1 VLRLANLVLMT
12 QRRDIP
18 AEPFVVDR
26 RTALRWAGSAGLAG
40 LLTTSLPGLAAASPA
55 QGPTA
60 AATFSPLRPP
70 ATPPAT
76 PLVVRSMYLS
86 TWQGAD
92 NLAGTWPTFWN
103 GGIAAMAG
111 IVRVDGTAFL
121 FAGAPAVNGT
131 QLPVATQTALVVT
144 ATTSH
149 YTFQVAGIQL
159 DVTFFSP
166 VDPDDLRRQSVPFG
180 YVTMQATSIDGAA
193 HHTSVYFDISGE
205 WAHGDNA
212 QLISWAQAQV
222 GNQVALSHA
231 PTNPGVLQENR
242 DHASWGTMVIAAD
255 AAPGL
260 TWQIGEDTVVRANG
274 ANGSL
279 PGTVD
284 ANQPRAIS
292 NAWPV
297 FGFNLDLGSVTTAS
311 APFVICVGHARTPA
325 VSFLGTQLD
334 PWWRT
339 YFTGWQDML
348 TWFRADLPSA
358 TAVAA
363 QLESRLALDV
373 QAALGTGATADQYHA
388 LVSLSLRQTFGGT
401 ELVNRGGVPWAF
413 LKEISSDGN
422 VSTVDVIYPAS
433 PAYLYLSPDY
443 LRMLLAPLLFLA
455 ESGGWNQAFAE
466 HDIGAGYPVADG
478 HLSGQE
484 DMPVEESA
492 NMLIMTAA
500 LLGRLPAADATAF
513 ATTHY
518 ATLRKWAEYLVANA
532 LDPGNQNQTDD
543 FTGFI
548 AHSVNLALKGIIGIG
563 AMGLIAT
570 AAGNTADA
578 THYTSTAQT
587 YITQWHTMGQDSSGQ
602 HLKLA
607 YDQDGTWSLKYNGY
621 PDKLLGTNLVP
632 DSVAAQESAW
642 YSSQA
647 GQFGVVLDPRNPFTK
662 VDWEL
667 WTAAWLNNHPAAATL
682 ITGAYGF
689 ANTTAQRVPLTD
701 LYTVSTAAQTQPEN
715 FRNRPVLGGLF
726 ALLTLRNTPNG
737 LVGHWPL
744 DGTGTDCAGN
754 LNTVTASGGAS
765 FAAGHVGGG
774 ITLDGTSGA
783 LSTAHQV
790 LRTDRAF
797 SVTAW
802 VNLANTNGFATA
814 VSQDGG
820 TVSGFFLQYSAQ
832 DGRWAFA
839 RTAADSTTSATTR
852 ALSTAAPATATWTHL
867 AGVYDAAAGQ
877 LRLYVNGTAAGTA
890 AYTSAWHAP
899 GALRIG
905 QGRWNAAA
913 TDFFPGSIDDVRA
926 YDRALTAAEVAS
938 AAHLGDGLVAR
949 FALDETAGTASA
961 DVVGGHTA
969 VSTGTVTRG
978 VGYAGGGVVL
988 DGATGSLATAAPLV
1002 RTDQSFSVSAWAK
1015 LTSTAT
1021 FATVLSQDGG
1031 QASGFYLQ
1039 YSAQDD
1045 RWAFAQ
1051 VATDVANAPATRA
1064 LSAHA
1069 PQAGAWTHVVGVFD
1083 ATAGQLR
1090 IYVNGAL
1097 AGTAAHTGAWHATG
1111 GTQIGRG
1118 RWNGAATDFFPGSI
1132 DDVRVYSRALSDDDV
1147 RTLI

>member
-1 VLRLANLVLMT
+1 MT
-12 QRRDIP
+12 QRGDK
-18 AEPFVVDR
+18 ASEPLVVDR

-40 LLTTSLPGLAAASPA
+40 LLTTSLPGFASAATGQQAAAV
-55 QGPTA
+55 GPLG
-60 AATFSPLRPP
+60 TFSPLRPP
-70 ATPPAT
+70 ATP
-76 PLVVRSMYLS
+76 LIVRSMYLS

-92 NLAGTWPTFWN
+92 NLAGTWSTFWN
-103 GGIAAMAG
+103 GGVAAMAG

-121 FAGAPAVNGT
+121 FAGAPTVNGG
-131 QLPVATQTALVVT
+131 QLPAATQTALVVT
-144 ATTSH
+144 ATSSH
-149 YTFQVAGIQL
+149 YTFQAGDVRL

-166 VDPDDLRRQSVPFG
+166 VDPADLRRQSVPFG
-180 YVTMQATSIDGAA
+180 YVTMQAASTDGAA
-193 HHTSVYFDISGE
+193 HRVSVYYDISGE
-205 WAHGDNA
+205 WAHGDNT

-222 GNQVALSHA
+222 GGQIALTHA

-242 DHASWGTMVIAAD
+242 DHASWGTVVVAAD

-260 TWQIGEDTVVRANG
+260 TWQIGQDTVVRANA

-279 PGTVD
+279 PNTVD

-297 FGFNLDLGSVTTAS
+297 FGFNLDLGSVTAAS
-311 APFVICVGHARTPA
+311 TPFVVCLGHVRTPA
-325 VSFLGTQLD
+325 VSYLGTQLD

-339 YFTGWQDML
+339 YFAGWQDML
-348 TWFRADLPSA
+348 TWFRADLPAA

-363 QLESRLALDV
+363 QTEARLALDV
-373 QAALGTGATADQYHA
+373 RNALGTGTTADQYLA
-388 LVSLSLRQTFGGT
+388 LASLSLRQAFGGT

-422 VSTVDVIYPAS
+422 VSTVDVVYPAS
-433 PAYLYLSPDY
+433 PVYLYLSPDY
-443 LRMLLAPLLFLA
+443 LRMLLAPLLQLA
-455 ESGGWNQAFAE
+455 EVSGGWTQPFAE
-466 HDIGAGYPVADG
+466 HDVGASYPVADG
-478 HLSGQE
+478 HLGGQE

-500 LLGRLPAADATAF
+500 LLGRLPAADAGAF
-513 ATTHY
+513 ATAHY
-518 ATLRKWAEYLVANA
+518 PTLHKWAEYLVANA

-548 AHSVNLALKGIIGIG
+548 AHSVNLALKGIIGIA

-570 AAGNTADA
+570 AAGNAADA
-578 THYTSTAQT
+578 THYTSTAQG
-587 YITQWHTMGQDSSGQ
+587 YITRWHTMGQDSSGQ

-632 DSVAAQESAW
+632 DAVAAQESAW
-642 YSSQA
+642 YTGHA

-682 ITGAYGF
+682 VSGAYGF
-689 ANTTAQRVPLTD
+689 VNTTPQRVPVTD
-701 LYTVSTAAQTQPEN
+701 LYTVADATQTQPEN

-726 ALLTLRNTPNG
+726 APLTLRHTPNG

-744 DGTGTDCAGN
+744 DGSGTDYAGN
-754 LNTVTASGGAS
+754 LNTATPAGGVS
-765 FAAGHVGGG
+765 WTTGHVGGG
-774 ITLDGTSGA
+774 ATLDGTGA
-783 LSTAHQV
+783 LSTAGQV
-790 LRTDRAF
+790 LRTDRGF
-797 SVTAW
+797 TVTAW
-802 VNLANTNGFATA
+802 VNLAATNGFATA

-820 TVSGFFLQYSAQ
+820 NVSGFFLQYSAQ

-852 ALSTAAPATATWTHL
+852 ALSSVAPAVGAWTHL

-877 LRLYVNGTAAGTA
+877 LRLYVNGTAAGTG
-890 AYTSAWHAP
+890 AYGGGWHAP
-899 GALRIG
+899 GPLRIG
-905 QGRWNAAA
+905 QGRWNGVPA
-913 TDFFPGSIDDVRA
+913 DFFPGSIDDVRA
-926 YDRALTAAEVAS
+926 YDRPLTAAEVAS
-938 AAHLGDGLVAR
+938 VSRLGDGLVAR
-949 FALDETAGTASA
+949 FPFDDGSGTTAA

-969 VSTGTVTRG
+969 TVTGG
-978 VGYAGGGVVL
+978 VTWGTGYAGGCVVL
-988 DGATGSLATAAPLV
+988 GGGYLSTSAPLV
-1002 RTDQSFSVSAWAK
+1002 RTDQSFSVAAWVL
-1015 LTSTAT
+1015 LTGTAG

-1031 QASGFYLQ
+1031 QASGCYLQ

-1051 VATDVANAPATRA
+1051 VATDVANAASTRA
-1064 LSAHA
+1064 LSAFA
-1069 PQAGAWTHVVGVFD
+1069 PQVGGWTHLVGVYD

-1097 AGTAAHTGAWHATG
+1097 AGSAAHSAAWQAG
-1111 GTQIGRG
+1111 GGFQIGRG
-1118 RWNGAATDFFPGSI
+1118 RWNGGVADVFPGSI
-1132 DDVRVYSRALSDDDV
+1132 DDVRVYSRALTDDDV
-1147 RTLI
+1147 RTMI

>member
-1 VLRLANLVLMT
+1 MT
-12 QRRDIP
+12 QRRDTP
-18 AEPFVVDR
+18 EPCTVDR

-40 LLTTSLPGLAAASPA
+40 LLATSVPGLAVAAEG
-55 QGPTA
+55 GPA
-60 AATFSPLRPP
+60 AAVGPLGTFSPLR
-70 ATPPAT
+70 PPAT

-86 TWQGAD
+86 TWQGGD

-103 GGIAAMAG
+103 GGIAALAG
-111 IVRVDGTAFL
+111 IVRVDGAAFV
-121 FAGAPAVNGT
+121 FAGAPTVNGG
-131 QLPVATQTALVVT
+131 QLPAATQTALVVT
-144 ATTSH
+144 ATSSH
-149 YTFQVAGIQL
+149 YTFQVGGVRL

-180 YVTMQATSIDGAA
+180 YVTMRATSSDGAA
-193 HHTSVYFDISGE
+193 HRVSVYLDISGE

-212 QLISWAQAQV
+212 QLIGWAQAQV
-222 GNQVALSHA
+222 GSQVALSHS

-255 AAPGL
+255 TAPGL
-260 TWQIGEDTVVRANG
+260 TWQIGEDTVVRANAAG
-274 ANGSL
+274 GSL
-279 PGTVD
+279 PNTVD

-297 FGFNLDLGSVTTAS
+297 FGFNLDLGSVTATTS
-311 APFVICVGHARTPA
+311 APLVVCIGHVRTPA
-325 VSFLGTQLD
+325 VSYLGTQLD

-348 TWFRADLPSA
+348 TWFRADLSAA
-358 TAVAA
+358 TAAAA
-363 QLESRLALDV
+363 QREARLALDV
-373 QAALGTGATADQYHA
+373 QATLGTGATADQYLA
-388 LVSLSLRQTFGGT
+388 LVSLSLRQAFGGT
-401 ELVNRGGVPWAF
+401 ELVNRAGVPWAF

-422 VSTVDVIYPAS
+422 VSTVDVLYPAS

-443 LRMLLAPLLFLA
+443 LRMLLAPLFFVA
-455 ESGGWNQAFAE
+455 EVSGGWTQAFAE
-466 HDIGAGYPVADG
+466 HDVGAGYPVADG
-478 HLSGQE
+478 HLAGQE

-500 LLGRLPAADATAF
+500 LLSRLPAADASAF
-513 ATTHY
+513 ATAHY

-578 THYTSTAQT
+578 THYTSTAQG
-587 YITQWHTMGQDSSGQ
+587 YITQWRTMGQDSSGQ

-607 YDQDGTWSLKYNGY
+607 YDQSGTWSLKYNGY

-632 DSVAAQESAW
+632 DAVAAQESAW

-682 ITGAYGF
+682 IAGAYGF
-689 ANTTAQRVPLTD
+689 ANTTAQRVPMTD

-754 LNTVTASGGAS
+754 LNTVTATGGAS
-765 FAAGHVGGG
+765 WTTGHVGGG
-774 ITLDGTSGA
+774 ITLDGSSGA
-783 LSTAHQV
+783 LSTAGQV

-797 SVTAW
+797 SVMAW
-802 VNLANTNGFATA
+802 VNLANANGFATA
-814 VSQDGG
+814 VGQDGG
-820 TVSGFFLQYSAQ
+820 NVSGFFLQYSAQ

-852 ALSTAAPATATWTHL
+852 ALSATAPAVGTWTHL
-867 AGVYDAAAGQ
+867 AGVYDTAAGQ

-890 AYTSAWHAP
+890 AYTGGWHAP
-899 GALRIG
+899 GPLRIG

-913 TDFFPGSIDDVRA
+913 ADFFPGSIDDVRA
-926 YDRALTAAEVAS
+926 YDRALTASEVAS
-938 AAHLGDGLVAR
+938 AAHLGDSLVAR
-949 FALDETAGTASA
+949 FALDETTGTSSS

-978 VGYAGGGVVL
+978 AGYAGGGVVL
-988 DGATGSLATAAPLV
+988 DGATGSLATSAPLV

-1015 LTSTAT
+1015 LTSTAG
-1021 FATVLSQDGG
+1021 FATVLSQDGS
-1031 QASGFYLQ
+1031 QASGCYLQ

-1051 VATDVANAPATRA
+1051 VASDVANAATTRA
-1064 LSAHA
+1064 LSAHP
-1069 PQAGAWTHVVGVFD
+1069 PQVGAWTHLTGVFD

-1090 IYVNGAL
+1090 LYVNGAP
-1097 AGTAAHTGAWHATG
+1097 AGSAAHSGAWHAAG

-1118 RWNGAATDFFPGSI
+1118 RWNGAAVDFFPGSI

>member
-1 VLRLANLVLMT
+1 MT
-12 QRRDIP
+12 QRRDTP
-18 AEPFVVDR
+18 EPFTVDR
-26 RTALRWAGSAGLAG
+26 RTALRLAGSAGLAG
-40 LLTTSLPGLAAASPA
+40 LLTTSFPGLAAAA
-55 QGPTA
+55 DPTA
-60 AATFSPLRPP
+60 QADATFSPLR
-70 ATPPAT
+70 PPAT

-86 TWQGAD
+86 TWQGSD

-103 GGIAAMAG
+103 GGIAALAG
-111 IVRVDGTAFL
+111 IVRVDGTAFV
-121 FAGAPAVNGT
+121 FAGAPTVNGA
-131 QLPVATQTALVVT
+131 QLPAATQTALVVT
-144 ATTSH
+144 ATSSH
-149 YTFQVAGIQL
+149 YTFQVGGVRL

-180 YVTMQATSIDGAA
+180 YVTAQATGTDGSA
-193 HHTSVYFDISGE
+193 HQVSVYIDISGE
-205 WAHGDNA
+205 WAHGDNT
-212 QLISWAQAQV
+212 QLINWAQAQV
-222 GNQVALSHA
+222 GGQVALTHS

-260 TWQIGEDTVVRANG
+260 TWQIGEDTVVRANA

-279 PGTVD
+279 PNTVD

-297 FGFNLDLGSVTTAS
+297 FGFAIDLGSVTAAS
-311 APFVICVGHARTPA
+311 APFVVCIGHVRTPA
-325 VSFLGTQLD
+325 VSYLGSRLD

-348 TWFRADLPSA
+348 TWFRADLPAA
-358 TAVAA
+358 TAVAT

-373 QAALGTGATADQYHA
+373 RATLGTGATADQYLA
-388 LVSLSLRQTFGGT
+388 LVSLSLRQAFGGT

-422 VSTVDVIYPAS
+422 VSTVDVVYPAS

-443 LRMLLAPLLFLA
+443 LRMLLAPLFFLA
-455 ESGGWNQAFAE
+455 EVSGGWTQAFAE
-466 HDIGAGYPVADG
+466 HDVGASYPVADG
-478 HLSGQE
+478 HLAGQE

-500 LLGRLPAADATAF
+500 LLSRLPAADASAF
-513 ATTHY
+513 ATAHY
-518 ATLRKWAEYLVANA
+518 ATLHKWAEYLVANA

-548 AHSVNLALKGIIGIG
+548 AHSVNLALKGIVGIG

-570 AAGNTADA
+570 AAGNAADA
-578 THYTSTAQT
+578 THYTSTAQG
-587 YITQWHTMGQDSSGQ
+587 YITQWRTMGQDSSGQ

-607 YDQDGTWSLKYNGY
+607 YDQTGTWSLKYNGY

-632 DSVAAQESAW
+632 DAVAAQESAW

-682 ITGAYGF
+682 IAGAYGF
-689 ANTTAQRVPLTD
+689 ANTTAQRVPMTD

-754 LNTVTASGGAS
+754 LNTVTATGGTS
-765 FAAGHVGGG
+765 WTTGHVGGG
-774 ITLDGTSGA
+774 ITLTGGA
-783 LSTAHQV
+783 LSTSGQV
-790 LRTDRAF
+790 VRTDRGF

-802 VNLANTNGFATA
+802 VNLASVNSFATA
-814 VSQDGG
+814 VSQDGSA
-820 TVSGFFLQYSAQ
+820 VSGFFLQYSAQ

-839 RTAADSTTSATTR
+839 RTAADSTTSATAR
-852 ALSTAAPATATWTHL
+852 ALSTAAPVVGTWTHL
-867 AGVYDAAAGQ
+867 AGVYDASAGQ

-890 AYTSAWHAP
+890 AYTGGWHAP
-899 GALRIG
+899 GPFRIG

-913 TDFFPGSIDDVRA
+913 ADFFPGSIDDVRA
-926 YDRALTAAEVAS
+926 YDRVLTAAEVAS
-938 AAHLGDGLVAR
+938 VARLGDNLVAR
-949 FALDETAGTASA
+949 FALDETTGTSSS

-969 VSTGTVTRG
+969 VSTGAVTRG

-988 DGATGSLATAAPLV
+988 DGVSGCLATSVPLV
-1002 RTDQSFSVSAWAK
+1002 RTDQSFAVSVWAK
-1015 LTSTAT
+1015 LTSTAA

-1051 VATDVANAPATRA
+1051 VAADVANAAPTRA

-1069 PQAGAWTHVVGVFD
+1069 PQVGAWTHLVGVFD
-1083 ATAGQLR
+1083 GSQLR
-1090 IYVNGAL
+1090 IYVNGAP
-1097 AGTAAHTGAWHATG
+1097 AGAAAHSGAWHAAG
-1111 GTQIGRG
+1111 GTQVGRG
-1118 RWNGAATDFFPGSI
+1118 RWNGASADFFPGSI